1 MDDLMAAVIVF
12 IAAVFLYVF
21 GLPTTGVWIP

>member
-12 IAAVFLYVF
+12 IAAVLLYVF